1 MFLFNKKKK
10 AEFRKRKDSEKEIK
24 IKERQERAKKFKE
37 EMKSF
42 QLSIVMFLLI
52 GANLIFL
59 ISVAIHSFATSDATA
74 PVATTNY
81 SITNIQDIPKT
92 LKVEVLNGCGID
104 GLAKT
109 LTSYLREK
117 NIDVVYFGDF
127 ESWLL
132 SETLV
137 IDRRDPKLAN
147 AKVIGKLI
155 GVKENR
161 MFPQLSPQRQLDVSI
176 IIGKN
181 YSELRAFQ

>member
-1 MFLFNKKKK
+1 MWPFKRRKKP
-10 AEFRKRKDSEKEIK
+10 EFRKRKESEKEVQN
-24 IKERQERAKKFKE
+24 KERQERAKKFKE

-42 QLSIVMFLLI
+42 QLSIIMFLLI
-52 GANLIFL
+52 GANLIFI
-59 ISVAIHSFATSDATA
+59 ISIAIHSFATNDASDSVPTSTS
-74 PVATTNY
+74 PM
-81 SITNIQDIPKT
+81 TNIQTLPKT

-127 ESWLL
+127 ESWQL

-137 IDRRDPKLAN
+137 IDRKDPSLAN
-147 AKVIGKLI
+147 AKVIGKII

>member
-1 MFLFNKKKK
+1 MLFFKKKKK
-10 AEFRKRKDSEKEIK
+10 AEFRKRKESEKDKK
-24 IKERQERAKKFKE
+24 IKERQERAKNFKE

-42 QLSIVMFLLI
+42 QLSIVLVLLV

-59 ISVAIHSFATSDATA
+59 ISIAIHSFATSDATDSIVA
-74 PVATTNY
+74 PNY
-81 SITNIQDIPKT
+81 QLTNIQDIPKT
-92 LKVEVLNGCGID
+92 LKVEVLNGCGVD

-109 LTSYLREK
+109 LTNYLREK
-117 NIDVVYFGDF
+117 NIDVVYFGDY
-127 ESWLL
+127 ESWTL

-137 IDRRDPKLAN
+137 IDRRDPNLKN
-147 AKVIGKLI
+147 AKIIGKLI